1 MRQTLALLLFA
12 TIIVA
17 TTAAQSGRKVLKPPP
32 TQIEPAIQPPTS
44 SETVRMPP
52 LRKELTAL
60 PESLLNRQI
69 KSIDKGSFSFADF
82 SGKVIVVNIWASWCG
97 PCRMEVPDYEKVRKE
112 YAGRSVEFI
121 GLTTEDP
128 RSSSDRVNKFVRDL
142 NFGFRLGWA
151 DRETARILMNGKGA
165 IPQTLV
171 IATDGRVLS
180 HWTGYSRG
188 GSRDHLRQIIDSAL
202 P

>member
-1 MRQTLALLLFA
+1 MRQTLALFLLAIFLFA
-12 TIIVA
+12 A
-17 TTAAQSGRKVLKPPP
+17 AAAQSGRRVPKPQP
-32 TQIEPAIQPPTS
+32 TQIEPAIQPPLS
-44 SETVRMPP
+44 SEPVRMPP
-52 LRKELTAL
+52 VRRELTSL
-60 PESLLNRQI
+60 PESVLTRQI
-69 KSIDKGSFSFADF
+69 KSIDKGSFSFAEF

-188 GSRDHLRQIIDSAL
+188 GSRDHLRQMIDSAL
-202 P
+202 Q